1 MVWLVQSWV
10 FLRSRLACGLLQ
22 DVEVGQFAFHLFAV
36 GIQRP
41 NLAITNLVESLAAG
55 FVELE
60 YFLRFA
66 PSEAAGCFFG
76 KRLALLVSFGELVAA
91 VVF

>member
-1 MVWLVQSWV
+1 MVKGYLKWFGRSKAG
-10 FLRSRLACGLLQ
+10 FLFGLKLTDGLLQ

-41 NLAITNLVESLAAG
+41 NLAITDLVESLAAG

-60 YFLRFA
+60 YLLRFA

-76 KRLALLVSFGELVAA
+76 KRLALLIGFGE
-91 VVF
+91 